1 MSSLCCAVAVCRVAM
16 PMHPKQNLA
25 AANRYGAPLFLRKSN
40 QRFSLPFLCSAIRV
54 GAVPCHCYASLRFSF
69 ALPVCASQCRCSA
82 LLRRASH
89 LIAAAP
95 HCFALPRFAFASL
108 SLALPLHC
116 PASANP
122 GRQCHSF
129 ASLLFAIPSPRCS
142 VLLIAA
148 APPLHGSSPH
158 SLCFA
163 DLLNASAWPSHAPP
177 CLCASSQITAMP
189 LQCKSLLRCAEP
201 SHGKSNL
208 SLAIA

>member
-69 ALPVCASQCRCSA
+69 ALPVCASQCRCEAVGRNA
-82 LLRRASH
+82 L
-89 LIAAAP
+89 
-95 HCFALPRFAFASL
+95 
-108 SLALPLHC
+108 
-116 PASANP
+116 
-122 GRQCHSF
+122 
-129 ASLLFAIPSPRCS
+129 
-142 VLLIAA
+142 
-148 APPLHGSSPH
+148 PLHGSSPH

-163 DLLNASAWPSHAPP
+163 DLLNASAWPSRAPP

-189 LQCKSLLRCAEP
+189 LQCKSLLRYAEP
-201 SHGKSNL
+201 SHGRALLFLRFAKRRSASPCPASANPGRQCH
-208 SLAIA
+208 AIALRLSPHRRCK